1 MLFKP
6 FPQNLLSIS
15 LSLPEVS
22 NSRDVGCDLRIE
34 DINNSNK
41 KASKRWGAGTAGN
54 GINTGGG
61 MERVLYNDRTKRL
74 DGLGSA
80 GIFCLPWMP
89 PFRMFHCKSLMR
101 EFDSHPRL
109 QFYAR

>member
-41 KASKRWGAGTAGN
+41 KASKRWGLERRE
-54 GINTGGG
+54 
-61 MERVLYNDRTKRL
+61 MESILAVEWKEFFMKHPERRHPRETKNSY
-74 DGLGSA
+74 GSA
-80 GIFCLPWMP
+80 
-89 PFRMFHCKSLMR
+89 
-101 EFDSHPRL
+101 
-109 QFYAR
+109 